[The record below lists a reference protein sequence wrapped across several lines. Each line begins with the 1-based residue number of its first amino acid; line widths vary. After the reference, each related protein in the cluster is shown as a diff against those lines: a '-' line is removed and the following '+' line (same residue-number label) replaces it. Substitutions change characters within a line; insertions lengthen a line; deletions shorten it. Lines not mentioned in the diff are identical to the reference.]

1 MIVLLQNEQDTQ
13 VLEISKFLFEVLI
26 KPFSVWT
33 FRMEYKY
40 PQKRD
45 FKVLQLLSFQ
55 CNKVEVKVS
64 IIILI

>member
-33 FRMEYKY
+33 FCMEYKY

-55 CNKVEVKVS
+55 CNKFEVKVS
-64 IIILI
+64 IVILI

>member
-1 MIVLLQNEQDTQ
+1 MIVLLQNEQDTR

-33 FRMEYKY
+33 FCMEYKY

-45 FKVLQLLSFQ
+45 FKDLQLLSFQ

-64 IIILI
+64 HFIII